1 MTEHKR
7 SPKAP
12 KPTDAPSA
20 AGLTE
25 APRPDPIAAASPID
39 ATPGG
44 ESDSAKSDHFGGRDA
59 HAASGALPF
68 PVVGIGASA
77 GGLAAFETFFSAM
90 PPQDTG
96 MAYVLVQHLAPD
108 HKSVL
113 SELVQRY
120 TRMRVHEAA
129 DGMAVQ
135 PDCTY
140 IIPPNH
146 DLTLVDGALR
156 LRRHRTERVP
166 HLTVDR
172 FFSSLAQSQRERAIC
187 IVMSGTGTDG
197 TMGVREVKGEGGL
210 AIVQAPETTEYDGMP
225 RSAIATG
232 MVDFVL
238 APADMPAR
246 LLAYARMAFDPA
258 RHEAHPLLHDGLVK
272 KICLLL
278 RAHSGHDFS
287 QYKETTLLRRLDR
300 RMALHQLEHGQEYLR
315 YARDNPA
322 ELDALFRDLLIG
334 VTNFFRDP
342 DAFQVLQTTLIP
354 RLVAGK
360 GTDDTLRVWVCGCS
374 TGEEA
379 YSIAIVLHE
388 HLSESKKSVKLQVF
402 ATDIDRDAIERARA
416 GVYPANI
423 AAHVS
428 EQRLSRYFTQDA
440 QRGTYRIQKHI
451 RDLLV
456 FSEQDVIKDPP
467 FSKLDLLS
475 CRNLLIYLNS
485 ELQRKLIP
493 LFHYAL
499 ASGGALFLGSSE
511 TVGDHGRLF
520 TAIDRRWKIYV
531 RLPDE
536 PGTARAALPR
546 LMPPLPDAQER
557 RTADQPAHAG
567 GEFNSLRQVT
577 ERALLAHYAQAAV
590 LVTARGQVLHIF
602 GRTGQFLEPSAGDAT
617 MNVLA
622 MARDGLR
629 RELTIALHKAVAQKE
644 LVSYPNLRVKANGD
658 TIRADMSV
666 LPVEMDGVAT
676 AYLVMLEVL
685 PEQSPEAAAPAGD
698 ADPGGRIDELE
709 RELRAKDEYLQT
721 TLEEMETTNEELK
734 STNEEMQSINEELQ
748 STNEELETSKEELQ
762 SVNEELST
770 VNAELQ
776 DKVADLSRVNNDMNN
791 LLAGTGVA
799 MLFVDHQLRIT
810 RFTPAATQ
818 VIHFIH
824 TDIGRPLEH
833 MASNLVGYDT
843 LVADIRE
850 VLDTLVIKEAE
861 VQVKTGTWY
870 LMRIRPYRTV
880 DNRIE
885 GAVITLVD
893 VTERKKLEQ
902 AVRRSEARLN
912 VFVNQAY
919 AGVSECDLEGKLLFV
934 NDRLC
939 EMLGYTRDELLRR
952 RLADITDPE
961 DVARVRAQLESLAAG
976 GADLQVKKR
985 YLRADGR
992 RLHTRERVS
1001 AIRDA
1006 DGAPTS
1012 LLMVSFDEEAN
1023 P

>member
-1 MTEHKR
+1 
-7 SPKAP
+7 
-12 KPTDAPSA
+12 
-20 AGLTE
+20 
-25 APRPDPIAAASPID
+25 
-39 ATPGG
+39 
-44 ESDSAKSDHFGGRDA
+44 
-59 HAASGALPF
+59 
-68 PVVGIGASA
+68 
-77 GGLAAFETFFSAM
+77 
-90 PPQDTG
+90 
-96 MAYVLVQHLAPD
+96 
-108 HKSVL
+108 
-113 SELVQRY
+113 
-120 TRMRVHEAA
+120 
-129 DGMAVQ
+129 
-135 PDCTY
+135 
-140 IIPPNH
+140 
-146 DLTLVDGALR
+146 
-156 LRRHRTERVP
+156 
-166 HLTVDR
+166 
-172 FFSSLAQSQRERAIC
+172 
-187 IVMSGTGTDG
+187 
-197 TMGVREVKGEGGL
+197 
-210 AIVQAPETTEYDGMP
+210 
-225 RSAIATG
+225 
-232 MVDFVL
+232 
-238 APADMPAR
+238 
-246 LLAYARMAFDPA
+246 
-258 RHEAHPLLHDGLVK
+258 
-272 KICLLL
+272 
-278 RAHSGHDFS
+278 
-287 QYKETTLLRRLDR
+287 
-300 RMALHQLEHGQEYLR
+300 
-315 YARDNPA
+315 
-322 ELDALFRDLLIG
+322 
-334 VTNFFRDP
+334 
-342 DAFQVLQTTLIP
+342 
-354 RLVAGK
+354 
-360 GTDDTLRVWVCGCS
+360 
-374 TGEEA
+374 
-379 YSIAIVLHE
+379 
-388 HLSESKKSVKLQVF
+388 
-402 ATDIDRDAIERARA
+402 
-416 GVYPANI
+416 
-423 AAHVS
+423 
-428 EQRLSRYFTQDA
+428 
-440 QRGTYRIQKHI
+440 
-451 RDLLV
+451 
-456 FSEQDVIKDPP
+456 
-467 FSKLDLLS
+467 
-475 CRNLLIYLNS
+475 
-485 ELQRKLIP
+485 

-499 ASGGALFLGSSE
+499 APGGALFLGSSE

-520 TAIDRRWKIYV
+520 TAIDRRRKIYV

-536 PGTARAALPR
+536 PGAARTALPR
-546 LMPPLPDAQER
+546 LMPPLPDAQE
-557 RTADQPAHAG
+557 
-567 GEFNSLRQVT
+567 
-577 ERALLAHYAQAAV
+577 LAHYAQAAV

-666 LPVEMDGVAT
+666 LPVGMDGVAT

-685 PEQSPEAAAPAGD
+685 PEQSPQAAAPAGD
-698 ADPGGRIDELE
+698 ADPGGRIDELA

-721 TLEEMETTNEELK
+721 LEEMET
-734 STNEEMQSINEELQ
+734 TNEEMQSINEELQ

-776 DKVADLSRVNNDMNN
+776 DKVADLLRVNNDMNN

-850 VLDTLVIKEAE
+850 VLDALVIKEAE

-880 DNRIE
+880 DNRNE

-893 VTERKKLEQ
+893 VTERRKLEQ
-902 AVRRSEARLN
+902 AVRRSEVRLN

-985 YLRADGR
+985 YVRADGR
-992 RLHTRERVS
+992 RLHTRERLS